1 MNSTRKKIARELLV
15 GSVTAITLLIGPHA
29 HAKRPAAPVD
39 PSLIRVKVVD
49 GERVSAFVIS
59 KSADRAQV
67 SLATSGGTKASREI
81 SLQEY
86 DFLKEK
92 TQKLAGRSSDKASCR
107 QRYVQVILTKRQ
119 HLACI
124 GGKSKL
130 AQGLQEI
137 ANILT
142 VQF

>member
-1 MNSTRKKIARELLV
+1 MISTRMKLTRSLLV
-15 GSVTAITLLIGPHA
+15 AFVTLVASLLGPHA
-29 HAKRPAAPVD
+29 HAKKNPAAD
-39 PSLIRVKVVD
+39 TSLIRVKVVD

-59 KSADRAQV
+59 KSAERSQV

-92 TQKLAGRSSDKASCR
+92 TQKLTGRSSAKVSCR
-107 QRYVQVILTKRQ
+107 QRYIQVILAKRE

-130 AQGLQEI
+130 AQALQEI

>member
-1 MNSTRKKIARELLV
+1 MNSTRKKFARGLLV
-15 GSVTAITLLIGPHA
+15 GSVATIALLVGTHA
-29 HAKRPAAPVD
+29 DAKNPPAAA

-59 KSADRAQV
+59 KSAERAQV

-81 SLQEY
+81 SVQEY

-92 TQKLAGRSSDKASCR
+92 TQKLAGRSSAKASCR
-107 QRYVQVILTKRQ
+107 QRYVQVILAKRQ

-124 GGKSKL
+124 DGKSKL

-137 ANILT
+137 ANLLT
-142 VQF
+142 VLF

>member
-1 MNSTRKKIARELLV
+1 MNSLRKKPAHGFLAATV
-15 GSVTAITLLIGPHA
+15 AAAALLIGPHA
-29 HAKRPAAPVD
+29 PAKKSAGPGT
-39 PSLIRVKVVD
+39 SLIRVKVVD

-59 KSADRAQV
+59 KSAERAQV

-92 TQKLAGRSSDKASCR
+92 TQSLAGRSSDKAGCR

-130 AQGLQEI
+130 AHGLQEI

-142 VQF
+142 VLF